1 MRRGVWGS
9 AAFYAVTGT
18 LVLAAIVRILNT
30 DSTDPTALIQAA
42 SGSMIALDIVGIV
55 FAFLVSTRCELSP
68 QTRRAWRW
76 IGAAFVL
83 QAILPLFLAVFS
95 PQDAIASPVDLVR
108 LLFPVVMLVGLLSLP
123 QRRRMSRRKLLLD
136 VGTVLVGGAMV
147 IWYLVVGP
155 VLAMLDVDPRG
166 FANAAILPIGDLVLL
181 FGVALA
187 LVQGVDTSVRS
198 AMGLLAAALLVDMT
212 GNVYSGYQ
220 RAHTTTM
227 PASSWLFL
235 TIVVSHF
242 LFAVAA
248 FEQFRTAS
256 RPLQTA
262 PLRRSASRL
271 PYVAVLLSCG
281 LLLFAAVREPA
292 AYPWLGLVTGAVLLT
307 VFVMTRQVLVLREN
321 HQMAITDGLTGLANR
336 SRLHDALG
344 HALARSARNGRPV
357 AVLLADLNGF
367 KEINDT
373 LGHAAGD
380 QLLVTFADM
389 LRRSV
394 LGSDVVGRLGG
405 DEFAIVLPDIGQPDN
420 TAAVLRRIRQEME
433 TPVMTGDVVVQIR
446 AALGIAVATPGETDS
461 DALMHRADQAMYADK
476 RAGKEGIDP
485 DSDFADALDG
495 ACERDEMRVHY
506 QPIVDLANNQ
516 MTGVEALARWERPGH
531 GTVPP
536 DVFIPV
542 AEKTGAIVEIGAW
555 VLIEACAQASRWPG
569 LDLAVN
575 VSAIQLTEGFAD
587 RVIDTLRAAGL
598 APARLV
604 VEVTETVR
612 VDNATPVAE
621 LQRLNDAGVKI
632 ALDDFGTGYSTLRY
646 LTQLPIN
653 ILKIDRSFV
662 AGMNGTPQNAVVADT
677 VLRLGRMMNL
687 TTIAEGVESPRQ
699 ADELAEL
706 GCRQA
711 QGYLFARP
719 VPAGDIDKL
728 LRTGLPMSGVG
739 APRAG
744 AAR

>member
-1 MRRGVWGS
+1 
-9 AAFYAVTGT
+9 
-18 LVLAAIVRILNT
+18 
-30 DSTDPTALIQAA
+30 
-42 SGSMIALDIVGIV
+42 
-55 FAFLVSTRCELSP
+55 
-68 QTRRAWRW
+68 
-76 IGAAFVL
+76 
-83 QAILPLFLAVFS
+83 
-95 PQDAIASPVDLVR
+95 
-108 LLFPVVMLVGLLSLP
+108 
-123 QRRRMSRRKLLLD
+123 
-136 VGTVLVGGAMV
+136 
-147 IWYLVVGP
+147 
-155 VLAMLDVDPRG
+155 
-166 FANAAILPIGDLVLL
+166 
-181 FGVALA
+181 
-187 LVQGVDTSVRS
+187 
-198 AMGLLAAALLVDMT
+198 
-212 GNVYSGYQ
+212 
-220 RAHTTTM
+220 
-227 PASSWLFL
+227 
-235 TIVVSHF
+235 
-242 LFAVAA
+242 
-248 FEQFRTAS
+248 
-256 RPLQTA
+256 
-262 PLRRSASRL
+262 
-271 PYVAVLLSCG
+271 
-281 LLLFAAVREPA
+281 
-292 AYPWLGLVTGAVLLT
+292 
-307 VFVMTRQVLVLREN
+307 
-321 HQMAITDGLTGLANR
+321 
-336 SRLHDALG
+336 
-344 HALARSARNGRPV
+344 
-357 AVLLADLNGF
+357 
-367 KEINDT
+367 
-373 LGHAAGD
+373 
-380 QLLVTFADM
+380 VTFADM

-485 DSDFADALDG
+485 DSDIADALDG

-516 MTGVEALARWERPGH
+516 MTAVEALARWERPGH

-687 TTIAEGVESPRQ
+687 TTIAEGVESPSQ

-719 VPAGDIDKL
+719 MPAGDIDKL